1 MWQRTRDRVISF
13 LCIALFWDYFSG
25 VQCGKELKDQVPN
38 QPWLFLEPPAPKWFF
53 PTLWSLTQSKNGKH
67 YRRGDGQAVRSW
79 DCYLM
84 INHRG
89 PEVGLGCFKQHL
101 PWGFQVSLLGQ
112 AGSTVIDLKS
122 LSTSCQSVTL
132 SFILFTKSWAWYLGN
147 SKLSITK
154 LWKVVKYVFSE
165 LQITLVQWISVL

>member
-1 MWQRTRDRVISF
+1 MATQIMWQRTRDRVISF
-13 LCIALFWDYFSG
+13 LCIVLFWDYFSG
-25 VQCGKELKDQVPN
+25 VQRGKELKDQVPN
-38 QPWLFLEPPAPKWFF
+38 QPWLFLEPPAPKCFF

-79 DCYLM
+79 DSYLK

-112 AGSTVIDLKS
+112 AGSTVISASSGVRQHHFSS
-122 LSTSCQSVTL
+122 LTERGQVGKKIYNMLLRKATW
-132 SFILFTKSWAWYLGN
+132 FNLF
-147 SKLSITK
+147 
-154 LWKVVKYVFSE
+154 
-165 LQITLVQWISVL
+165 